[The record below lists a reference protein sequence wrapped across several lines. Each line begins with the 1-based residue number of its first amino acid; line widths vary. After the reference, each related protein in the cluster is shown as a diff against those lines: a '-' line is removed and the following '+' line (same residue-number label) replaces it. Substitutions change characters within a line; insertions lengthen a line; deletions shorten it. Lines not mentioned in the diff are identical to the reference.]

1 MATSTH
7 PHPCVGASHSQGPL
21 LSNHILPLA
30 GFAIKPRPVSVLLY
44 PIGLHISKHLAWIYN
59 LTCPVTVKLWAVH
72 LCLPL
77 IAWTILAQAAC
88 VRCHGTKCPLL
99 MALFS
104 FFLSLSPLGYF
115 SPRRSYHRVLKFA
128 WGFGSH
134 KNKILIFKK
143 FGPPHSPPWGR
154 LFRGGGVFRKNEKC
168 LESPEMART
177 LIRIDQICWPPVPDM
192 CASRISRLVDWLGL
206 IHLGNLMFNFIL
218 KKTKISVSNYL
229 YTVFFLTKVDS
240 TILMG

>member
-143 FGPPHSPPWGR
+143 FGPPPPGP
-154 LFRGGGVFRKNEKC
+154 RGVDYLGGEGF
-168 LESPEMART
+168 S
-177 LIRIDQICWPPVPDM
+177 
-192 CASRISRLVDWLGL
+192 G
-206 IHLGNLMFNFIL
+206 
-218 KKTKISVSNYL
+218 KTKSA
-229 YTVFFLTKVDS
+229 
-240 TILMG
+240 

>member
-7 PHPCVGASHSQGPL
+7 PHPGVARPHGVGASHSQGPL

-134 KNKILIFKK
+134 KNKILIF
-143 FGPPHSPPWGR
+143 
-154 LFRGGGVFRKNEKC
+154 
-168 LESPEMART
+168 
-177 LIRIDQICWPPVPDM
+177 
-192 CASRISRLVDWLGL
+192 
-206 IHLGNLMFNFIL
+206 
-218 KKTKISVSNYL
+218 
-229 YTVFFLTKVDS
+229 
-240 TILMG
+240 